1 MPRRHP
7 ARRVSDRVMR
17 VINRFASAYRRLT
30 KAVPSALLTA
40 VAKRTGEI
48 TQSRIGV
55 AVGGYAWTA
64 SANFNFQKVMVA
76 RFDGQ
81 INIGLQN
88 VAQATLLYM
97 NRLIRAMRSFSCEP
111 QEKRC
116 A

>member
-48 TQSRIGV
+48 TQSRIGGRS
-55 AVGGYAWTA
+55 GGLCAWTA

-97 NRLIRAMRSFSCEP
+97 NRLDKSNALFFL
-111 QEKRC
+111 
-116 A
+116 